1 MKMKSIVNKQS
12 KNFSE
17 IMMLYSGRC
26 EDLTIYGN
34 SRIHYHCHIHV
45 GIETISVVQEPYYD
59 GTNNLEYAI
68 LYGGDLIQ
76 LEEHGDSVARYQTLE
91 QVIEVIEKSIS
102 EDSKKGIRSE

>member
-1 MKMKSIVNKQS
+1 MNTRNLTNRVG
-12 KNFSE
+12 KNFLE
-17 IMMLYSGRC
+17 IMRLYSDRC

-34 SRIHYHCHIHV
+34 SHIHYHCHIHV

-68 LYGGDLIQ
+68 LYGGDLIY

-91 QVIEVIEKSIS
+91 QVIEVIEKYIG
-102 EDSKKGIRSE
+102 ETE